1 MTGPEGKGCR
11 AAPGRRMSRRSL
23 KVRPDERRW
32 ESRSPWKHAMV
43 ASATAARQR
52 CGHPARGRRRS
63 SWRRR
68 RCITVASVI
77 GREGSRV
84 AARRSPRLASRRPPR
99 FKARV
104 GSPALG
110 LARSGGRR
118 ARRLTPRTPRR
129 GPIGATAGRDRPGQV
144 VIRRPPTPW
153 HEALRRARRGARR
166 VRSGARRFR
175 AAPRCVPGSQ
185 TGGASGGAHP
195 DLRRSKS
202 CRLSGKGEEGM
213 KGGRM
218 DPVVRYLALGD
229 SYTIGEKV
237 APEDRWPA
245 QLAALLRQD
254 GLAVADPVIIARP
267 GWTTDDLLA
276 GIERVASSGRFDLVS
291 LLIGVNDQYRG
302 GDVEEYRARFRALL
316 ERAVSFAG
324 GDAGRVLVV
333 SIPDWGTTP
342 FARGRDR
349 ARIAFEI

>member
-1 MTGPEGKGCR
+1 
-11 AAPGRRMSRRSL
+11 
-23 KVRPDERRW
+23 
-32 ESRSPWKHAMV
+32 
-43 ASATAARQR
+43 
-52 CGHPARGRRRS
+52 
-63 SWRRR
+63 
-68 RCITVASVI
+68 
-77 GREGSRV
+77 
-84 AARRSPRLASRRPPR
+84 
-99 FKARV
+99 
-104 GSPALG
+104 
-110 LARSGGRR
+110 
-118 ARRLTPRTPRR
+118 
-129 GPIGATAGRDRPGQV
+129 
-144 VIRRPPTPW
+144 
-153 HEALRRARRGARR
+153 
-166 VRSGARRFR
+166 
-175 AAPRCVPGSQ
+175 
-185 TGGASGGAHP
+185 
-195 DLRRSKS
+195 
-202 CRLSGKGEEGM
+202 M

-349 ARIAFEI
+349 ARIAFEIDRFNAANREATERTGARYVDVTGVSSLLGVPGSEALVAADGLHPSGAMYAEWARRVLPQALAALGKGAP